1 MAQAQNV
8 SIDAVSGLQPLS
20 YLNQNQPANV
30 LFTKQKRA
38 PTTNDRR
45 FKFGTIWLDTAANA
59 VYALVNITNNAA
71 IWSLLGSGS
80 SDLETLTGDSGG
92 AISPTSGNINILGG
106 QNTDVVGSGSTLT
119 VNSTNTT
126 GIAVLASGNATVL
139 TSVVT
144 SNSRIFLTYQPI
156 NGTPGTLQISA
167 ISTGVSFDISSGG
180 FGDTS
185 VVSWM
190 IVEPA

>member
-20 YLNQNQPANV
+20 YLNQNQPASV

-45 FKFGTIWLDTAANA
+45 FKFGTIWLDTATNT
-59 VYALVNITNNAA
+59 VYALVNVTNNAA

-106 QNTDVVGSGSTLT
+106 QNMNVAGSGSTLT
-119 VNSTNTT
+119 VNSSNTT
-126 GIAVLASGNATVL
+126 GIAVLAMGNATVL

-144 SNSRIFLTYQPI
+144 SNSRIFLSYQPI
-156 NGTPGTLQISA
+156 NGLGGTLNVSAITPGVSFN
-167 ISTGVSFDISSGG
+167 ISTGSI
-180 FGDTS
+180 GDTS

-190 IVEPA
+190 IVEPT